1 MKKRKY
7 LVGAVATAVMS
18 ISVAGL
24 AQADYTLQGQSLV
37 VDAQA
42 PKLDKKTP
50 GALSSLFVDVITNY
64 TGTTGAVDKKANN
77 TKVYFPKDFV
87 FNTKKLPQCDPNGVG
102 FGTSDTAAAKAACG
116 PGSPV
121 GNAQVG
127 SGSAAIVGPID
138 GITAV
143 VTAFNGTQPAGLQTI
158 LLHSRTSANTTTVLV
173 GSLKASDTGG
183 FGRMLDVPVP
193 PLPLGLA
200 ISDFKT
206 TIGKLKLPAG
216 KAASSAKKK
225 KKKKPAKFYIMAKC
239 SKKKWNFQAVS
250 TYDVGSPTTA
260 PASDTCKQK
269 PAKKKKKK

>member
-1 MKKRKY
+1 MSKRKI
-7 LVGAVATAVMS
+7 VIGAVAAAAMS
-18 ISVAGL
+18 IAVAGV
-24 AQADYTLQGQSLV
+24 AQGAYTLQGQSLV
-37 VDAQA
+37 VDASA

-50 GALSSLFVDVITNY
+50 GAINSLFVDVITNY
-64 TGTTGAVDKKANN
+64 SGTTGPVDKKANN
-77 TKVYFPKDFV
+77 TKVYFPTDFS
-87 FNTKKLPQCDPNGVG
+87 FNTKGLPQCDPNGSG
-102 FGTSDTAAAKAACG
+102 FNTSDTAAALAACG
-116 PGSPV
+116 PGSPI

-143 VTAFNGTQPAGLQTI
+143 VTAFNGTQPAGLSTI

-173 GSLKASDTGG
+173 GTLKPSDTGG
-183 FGRMLDVPVP
+183 FGKMLDVPVP

-206 TIGKLKLPAG
+206 TVGKTKIPTG

-225 KKKKPAKFYIMAKC
+225 KKKAPKYYIMAKC

-260 PASDTCKQK
+260 PATDTCKQK
-269 PAKKKKKK
+269 PKKKKKK